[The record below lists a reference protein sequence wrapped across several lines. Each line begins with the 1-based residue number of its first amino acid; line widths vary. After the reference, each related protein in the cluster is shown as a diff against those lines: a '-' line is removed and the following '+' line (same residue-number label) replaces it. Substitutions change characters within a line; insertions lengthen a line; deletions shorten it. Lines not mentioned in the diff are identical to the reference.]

1 MVLFQYLFT
10 EFLVFFFVFFWV
22 QNALVCRLLFM
33 LTRYLRLTNYMWMF
47 CEGFYLHR
55 LIAAA
60 FAEQKSF
67 VIFYLL
73 GWGEV
78 LQIGRLTQVQK
89 VNRAK
94 KKKKTKKK
102 GQTKDSTFS
111 WYEEWNDVPFE
122 LPRRR
127 PISCF
132 HHGTDENGAIG
143 TRKTTLLRQQTLAE
157 RLAFV
162 SAVKKR
168 RRNSLDLWSICS
180 KNEALE

>member
-1 MVLFQYLFT
+1 MSTSKRCAGRLVLFQYLFT

-94 KKKKTKKK
+94 KKIKKK
-102 GQTKDSTFS
+102 KKRDKQKTALS
-111 WYEEWNDVPFE
+111 
-122 LPRRR
+122 R
-127 PISCF
+127 
-132 HHGTDENGAIG
+132 G
-143 TRKTTLLRQQTLAE
+143 TRSGMTFHSSCHGDAQSAASTTGPMKTARSE
-157 RLAFV
+157 RG
-162 SAVKKR
+162 KR
-168 RRNSLDLWSICS
+168 RSSGNRRWRSASLLFRR
-180 KNEALE
+180 